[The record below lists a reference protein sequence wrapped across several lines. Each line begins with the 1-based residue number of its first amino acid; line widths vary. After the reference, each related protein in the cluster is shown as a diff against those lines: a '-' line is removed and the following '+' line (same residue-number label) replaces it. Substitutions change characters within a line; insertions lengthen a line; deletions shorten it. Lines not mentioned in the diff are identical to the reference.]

1 MVVCHESG
9 TFVRGWSSIYV
20 KTFIMSASTQGS
32 FMSSLVNSS
41 LSENLALASCFFLQL
56 TAWLENPPNHSKQGF
71 PKSTCSWD
79 RTLVHPLLSKGQGA
93 YGQTSEYIPSI
104 KVHAHPAETSTY
116 FHFTWMMI
124 YTLRSRRPVSFRRFD
139 PFHFLPSRPHA
150 WAIMKMMHGKKNLC
164 ACTCTKY
171 SCMNFSSNTIAWDH
185 TCALK
190 LRLFSHHSSWD
201 RAQIQP
207 PYSLPIWP
215 CLLTLW
221 RGVVIVHHPPSSCI
235 DLTELLRF

>member
-124 YTLRSRRPVSFRRFD
+124 YTLRSRRPVSFRCFD

-150 WAIMKMMHGKKNLC
+150 WAIMKMMHGKKIFAHVHVQNIHAWTFLPTQLLGTTRVLWNC
-164 ACTCTKY
+164 VFSLITAAGIEPRSSPLTPFQFDLAC
-171 SCMNFSSNTIAWDH
+171 
-185 TCALK
+185 
-190 LRLFSHHSSWD
+190 
-201 RAQIQP
+201 
-207 PYSLPIWP
+207 
-215 CLLTLW
+215 W
-221 RGVVIVHHPPSSCI
+221 RFGVGWS
-235 DLTELLRF
+235 